1 MEQLWAL
8 FGLLHVPKR
17 EWFGIMYGLLWQ
29 TKNLESSIRP
39 SLISGFWTELKKLSG
54 TDWTKGMFEAHDGI
68 WGNSGTKGQTAV
80 YFFFRYLQLTVD
92 TMMPTIYVSRSSISL
107 HCYKVI
113 LYFIIGS
120 PKIWI
125 VTYLEILSLGIK
137 NWQSVFMKWQILFYK
152 VLKN

>member
-1 MEQLWAL
+1 M
-8 FGLLHVPKR
+8 
-17 EWFGIMYGLLWQ
+17 
-29 TKNLESSIRP
+29 SS
-39 SLISGFWTELKKLSG
+39 FWTVTCAKERVVWDYVWSLTADKEFGKQHKAFTHQWVLNRVEKLSG

-92 TMMPTIYVSRSSISL
+92 TMIPTIYVSRSSISL